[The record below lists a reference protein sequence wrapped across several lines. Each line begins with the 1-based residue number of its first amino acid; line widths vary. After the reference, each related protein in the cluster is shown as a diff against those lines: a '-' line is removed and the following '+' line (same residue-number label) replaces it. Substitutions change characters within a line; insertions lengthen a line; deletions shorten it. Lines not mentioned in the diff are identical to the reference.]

1 MTATIE
7 INGDVAPGFEAVKD
21 AFAKN
26 LADGLEVG
34 ASFAV
39 YRDGEPLIDLWGGSF
54 DEAGEQPWQRDT
66 LVNVFSSTKGPMA
79 LAVAMLNDRGQL
91 SYSDPVAQH
100 WPEFA
105 ANGKDQI
112 TVAQMMSHQGG
123 LCGLRE
129 PITVKQYEDW
139 GFICEQLAAM
149 KPFWTLDG
157 TSGYHA
163 ISYGFLAGEL
173 LRRVD
178 GRTPGQF
185 IAEEICTPLEAD
197 FHVGLAD
204 CEHTRVSPI
213 IAAENAP
220 PLTTGESPDHAVAAL
235 GNPTLQP
242 TEVNTPGWRRA
253 EMPAVNG
260 HGNAQALAR
269 IYRPLSL
276 GGGELIGGEAL
287 DAATARQCIG
297 KDRNLGY
304 EMDWGCGFL
313 RNSSGAYG
321 TNPETF
327 GHTGWG
333 GSQGFADRKNR
344 LAVGYAMN
352 KMDASLQGNPRTLA
366 LVAALY
372 SSL

>member
-1 MTATIE
+1 MTETIE
-7 INGDVAPGFEAVKD
+7 ISGSAAPGFEAVKD

-26 LADGLEVG
+26 FADGLEVG

-39 YRDGEPLIDLWGGSF
+39 YRDGEALIDLWGGAA
-54 DEAGEQPWQRDT
+54 DEAGAQPWQENT

-79 LAVAMLNDRGQL
+79 LAIATLVDRGQL
-91 SYSDPVAQH
+91 RYDDPVAKH

-105 ANGKDQI
+105 ANGKERL
-112 TVAQMMSHQGG
+112 TVAQLMSHQGG

-129 PITVKQYEDW
+129 LITAKHYEDW
-139 GFICEQLAAM
+139 DFICEHLAAM
-149 KPFWTLDG
+149 EPFWTLDG

-178 GRTPGQF
+178 GRTPGRF

-204 CEHTRVSPI
+204 SEFARVSPI
-213 IAAENAP
+213 IPADKAS
-220 PLTTGESPDHAVAAL
+220 PLTGPKSPDHAIAAL
-235 GNPTLQP
+235 GNPTLAP
-242 TEVNTPGWRRA
+242 TDVNAAGWRRA

-260 HGNAQALAR
+260 HGNAKALAR
-269 IYRPLSL
+269 IYRLLSL
-276 GGGELIGGEAL
+276 GGGDLIGGDAL

-297 KDRNLGY
+297 PDRNLVY

-333 GSQGFADRKNR
+333 GSLGFADRKNG

-366 LVAALY
+366 LIAALY

>member
-1 MTATIE
+1 MTETIE

-26 LADGLEVG
+26 FADGYEVG
-34 ASFAV
+34 ASVAV
-39 YRDGEPLIDLWGGSF
+39 YRDGAPIVDLWGGWF
-54 DEAGEQPWQRDT
+54 DQAKTQLWQRDT

-79 LAVAMLNDRGQL
+79 LAVAKLVDRDQL
-91 SYSDPVAQH
+91 SYSDAVSQH

-105 ANGKDQI
+105 ANGKEAI
-112 TVAQMMSHQGG
+112 TVGQMMSHQGG

-129 PITVKQYEDW
+129 PITVNHYEDW
-139 GFICEQLAAM
+139 DFMAQSLAAM
-149 KPFWTLDG
+149 EPFWTLDG

-163 ISYGFLAGEL
+163 ITYGFLAGEL

-178 GRTPGQF
+178 GRTPGKF
-185 IAEEICTPLEAD
+185 IAEEICKPLEAD

-204 CEHTRVSPI
+204 SEHGRVSPI
-213 IAAENAP
+213 IAADNAG
-220 PLTTGESPDHAVAAL
+220 PLTSSKSPESAIAAL
-235 GNPTLQP
+235 SNPTLRP
-242 TEVNTPGWRRA
+242 TEVNEPDWRRA

-260 HGNAQALAR
+260 HGNAKALAR
-269 IYRPLSL
+269 IYRPLSM
-276 GGGELIGGEAL
+276 GGNGIIGEEAL
-287 DAATARQCIG
+287 DAATTRQCFG
-297 KDRNLGY
+297 VDRNLGY

-313 RNSSGAYG
+313 RNSHGAYG

-333 GSQGFADRKNR
+333 GSMGFADRKNR

-366 LVAALY
+366 LVAAIY